1 MLESAPPAEKKE
13 RGFSIFERQNMIMIF
28 IGCALAID
36 YTVVM
41 VSLPNYWA
49 NVAPTKSNMLGFV
62 VGVYDLSQFLFA
74 PIFGALSDVAGLKRS
89 LLVALLIN
97 IVGNVIYSFGIV
109 VGGYH
114 GVDADM
120 EPIWG
125 TDWLL
130 IVGRFTAGIGSAALG
145 LSAIYFTRTTS
156 AADRQLAMAAQ
167 QAPLTFARAAGP
179 SVGTIIT
186 IFMPQHLTAN
196 KTQQTFNFLTSPG
209 WLCVGISVT
218 AFIVTALFFKEP
230 DVFVRDMARRKRLKD
245 GQKGRGSS
253 LRKGLLDE
261 ELEKGVGEGEQP
273 AAGKR
278 SSVCSSLDK
287 GCVF

>member
-1 MLESAPPAEKKE
+1 MESNGRSSLPAASAFIPSLAARKPRSSGLVESSPPPEKSE
-13 RGFSIFERQNMIMIF
+13 GGFSIWERQNMIMIF

-74 PIFGALSDVAGLKRS
+74 PIFGAFSDKFGLKTS
-89 LLVALLIN
+89 LMVALAIN

-114 GVDADM
+114 GVNADM

-156 AADRQLAMAAQ
+156 AEDRQLAMAAQ
-167 QAPLTFARAAGP
+167 QAPLVFARAAGP
-179 SVGTIIT
+179 SVGTLIT
-186 IFMPQHLTAN
+186 IFIPQHLTPI
-196 KTQQTFNFLTSPG
+196 KLQQ
-209 WLCVGISVT
+209 V
-218 AFIVTALFFKEP
+218 
-230 DVFVRDMARRKRLKD
+230 
-245 GQKGRGSS
+245 
-253 LRKGLLDE
+253 LLIDC
-261 ELEKGVGEGEQP
+261 
-273 AAGKR
+273 AINR
-278 SSVCSSLDK
+278 S
-287 GCVF
+287 